1 MKRIHPETD
10 IYAILDLGL
19 SKGRSNVEITKRL
32 LEAEVKIIQYREKDR
47 KMGVMLEE
55 CRVIRELTRAA
66 GAAFIVNDFTD
77 IALLVDADGI
87 HVGQE
92 DIPVPELRK
101 LVGPERIIGLST
113 HSPEQAR
120 AAVAAGADYIGVGPI
135 FHTNTK
141 KDVVDPV
148 GLEYLDYVVKNI
160 KLPFAAIGGIKEHN
174 IGTVAAHGARC
185 CCIVSAIVGADDVA
199 GAVKNLRR
207 AMREG
212 RK

>member
-1 MKRIHPETD
+1 MKRIYPETD
-10 IYAILDLGL
+10 IYAILDLNL
-19 SKGRSNVEITKRL
+19 SRGRSNVEITKRL

-47 KMGVMLEE
+47 KLGVMLEE
-55 CRVIRELTRAA
+55 CRAIRELTRAA
-66 GAAFIVNDFTD
+66 GATFIVNDFTD
-77 IALLVDADGI
+77 IALLADADGI

-92 DIPVPELRK
+92 DIPLPELRK

-141 KDVVDPV
+141 KDAVDPV
-148 GLEYLDYVVKNI
+148 GFEYLDYVAKNI

-174 IGTVAAHGARC
+174 IGAVAAHGARC
-185 CCIVSAIVGADDVA
+185 CCIISAIVGADDVA
-199 GAVKNLRR
+199 GAVRNLRR